1 MINGLRFSL
10 CLVALAGFFPAAGRG
25 APVTLTLSSP
35 LDFQVFQRQTKAD
48 GNIIVDCVLE
58 AL

>member
-1 MINGLRFSL
+1 MINGLRFSF
-10 CLVALAGFFPAAGRG
+10 CLFALAAYFPAAGRA

-48 GNIIVDCVLE
+48 GKIIIDCVLE